1 MMIMS
6 TKEEKK
12 GKMEEQIVKNARIF
26 LSKIMTIEELENITG
41 IKKEKLLKDFKET
54 LPYIDEDL
62 ALSVRMMINFTTSKW
77 LYT

>member
-12 GKMEEQIVKNARIF
+12 ERMEEQIVKNARIF

-77 LYT
+77 LYA

>member
-12 GKMEEQIVKNARIF
+12 ERMEEQIVKNARIF

-54 LPYIDEDL
+54 LPDIDEDL

>member
-12 GKMEEQIVKNARIF
+12 EKMEEQIVKNARIF

-41 IKKEKLLKDFKET
+41 IKKEKLLEDFKET
-54 LPYIDEDL
+54 LPDIDEDL

>member
-12 GKMEEQIVKNARIF
+12 QKTEEQIVKNARIF

-54 LPYIDEDL
+54 LPDIDEDL

-77 LYT
+77 LYA

>member
-12 GKMEEQIVKNARIF
+12 EKMEEQIVKNARIF

-54 LPYIDEDL
+54 LPDIDEDL

-77 LYT
+77 LYA

>member
-12 GKMEEQIVKNARIF
+12 EKMEEQIVKNARIF

-77 LYT
+77 LYA

>member
-12 GKMEEQIVKNARIF
+12 EKMEEQIVKNARIF

>member
-12 GKMEEQIVKNARIF
+12 EKMEEQIVKNARIF

-41 IKKEKLLKDFKET
+41 IKKEKLLEDFKET

-77 LYT
+77 LYA

>member
-12 GKMEEQIVKNARIF
+12 EKMEEQIVKNARIF

-54 LPYIDEDL
+54 LPDIDEDL

>member
-54 LPYIDEDL
+54 LPDIDEDL

>member
-77 LYT
+77 LYA

>member
-12 GKMEEQIVKNARIF
+12 QKTEEQIVKNARIF

-77 LYT
+77 LYA

>member
-1 MMIMS
+1 MMIMN

-12 GKMEEQIVKNARIF
+12 EKMEEQIVKNARIF

-77 LYT
+77 LYA

>member
-12 GKMEEQIVKNARIF
+12 ERMEEQIVKNARIF

-54 LPYIDEDL
+54 LPDIDEDL

-77 LYT
+77 LYA